1 MFEEFD
7 EDSGSDSSG
16 SSLPG
21 PDEFMRRARVEL
33 ARRRS
38 PTRPMTGKERF
49 TAGGVAAL
57 MAEGAALKSES
68 SPNHVRTKTMDSED
82 GDDDFQPAQ
91 SSPPRPASPST
102 ADATLSP
109 RQAMELMTKEL
120 AIEDAVTE
128 GVIEHLVDDAV
139 RDMISPTSKNPP
151 LSPVRTRPGDPSAAS
166 TARLSVPD
174 ADSAMHDA
182 RVKLS
187 EALHAI
193 AESLSARHW
202 PDLNVGALGAM
213 PKGEPPMSPEEHM
226 EREAAGVT
234 GAIVNVWQA
243 CDAASA
249 ALTAA
254 LERKESGGS
263 AMASPRSTTSS
274 IQIPVATP
282 SPTRRRNPPPRPA
295 RGRRQV
301 GRRFSPRGWSRAT
314 TPRTSCS
321 PRSPCPRPPPGR

>member
-57 MAEGAALKSES
+57 MAEGAALKSDS

-82 GDDDFQPAQ
+82 GDDEFQQAQ

-151 LSPVRTRPGDPSAAS
+151 LSPVRTRPGDPSV
-166 TARLSVPD
+166 SVPD

-193 AESLSARHW
+193 AESL
-202 PDLNVGALGAM
+202 
-213 PKGEPPMSPEEHM
+213 
-226 EREAAGVT
+226 
-234 GAIVNVWQA
+234 
-243 CDAASA
+243 
-249 ALTAA
+249 
-254 LERKESGGS
+254 
-263 AMASPRSTTSS
+263 
-274 IQIPVATP
+274 
-282 SPTRRRNPPPRPA
+282 
-295 RGRRQV
+295 
-301 GRRFSPRGWSRAT
+301 
-314 TPRTSCS
+314 
-321 PRSPCPRPPPGR
+321 